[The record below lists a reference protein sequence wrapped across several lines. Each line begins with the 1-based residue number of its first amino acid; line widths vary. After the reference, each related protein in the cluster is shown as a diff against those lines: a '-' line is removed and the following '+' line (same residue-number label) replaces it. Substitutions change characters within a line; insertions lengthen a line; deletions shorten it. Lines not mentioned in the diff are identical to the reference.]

1 MAKFVYRMQNIL
13 NIKLKLETQAKMAY
27 SQANA
32 LLREEEEKLRGLF
45 ERRMFYER
53 KARELAEGRLDLME
67 IRDCR
72 QAIETMKVLIRRQM
86 MQVQL
91 AERKVEAARAQ
102 LENVM
107 KERKTQEI
115 LRDKAFEEFRQE
127 QEHEESKAVD
137 ELVSYTYG
145 RKKGQ
150 DRR

>member
-32 LLREEEEKLRGLF
+32 LLREEEEKLRQLF

-53 KARELAEGRLDLME
+53 RSQELVEGKLDLME
-67 IRDCR
+67 IKDCR
-72 QAIETMKVLIRRQM
+72 QAVETMKVLIRRQM

-115 LRDKAFEEFRQE
+115 LRDKAFEEFKQE
-127 QEHEESKAVD
+127 LEHEESKAVD

-145 RKKGQ
+145 RKEEQ

>member
-1 MAKFVYRMQNIL
+1 MQNIL

-32 LLREEEEKLRGLF
+32 LLREEEEKLRQLF

-53 KARELAEGRLDLME
+53 RSQELVEGKLDLME
-67 IRDCR
+67 IKDCR
-72 QAIETMKVLIRRQM
+72 QAVETMKVLIRRQM

-115 LRDKAFEEFRQE
+115 LRDKAFEEFKQE
-127 QEHEESKAVD
+127 LEHEESKAVD

-145 RKKGQ
+145 RKEEQ

>member
-32 LLREEEEKLRGLF
+32 LLREEEEKLRQLF

-53 KARELAEGRLDLME
+53 RSQELVEGKLDLLE
-67 IRDCR
+67 IKDCR
-72 QAIETMKVLIRRQM
+72 QAVETMKVLIRRQM

-115 LRDKAFEEFRQE
+115 LRDKAFEEFKQE
-127 QEHEESKAVD
+127 LEHEESKAVD

-145 RKKGQ
+145 RKEEQ

>member
-32 LLREEEEKLRGLF
+32 LLREEEEKLRQLF

-53 KARELAEGRLDLME
+53 RSQELMEGKLDLME
-67 IRDCR
+67 IKDCR
-72 QAIETMKVLIRRQM
+72 QAVETMKVLIRRQM

-115 LRDKAFEEFRQE
+115 LRDKAFEEFKQE
-127 QEHEESKAVD
+127 LEHEESKAVD

-145 RKKGQ
+145 RKEEQ

>member
-32 LLREEEEKLRGLF
+32 LLREEEEKLRQLF
-45 ERRMFYER
+45 ERRMSYER
-53 KARELAEGRLDLME
+53 RAQELVEGKLDLME
-67 IRDCR
+67 IKDCR
-72 QAIETMKVLIRRQM
+72 QAVETMKVLIRRQM
-86 MQVQL
+86 IQVKA

-115 LRDKAFEEFRQE
+115 LRDKAFEEFKQE
-127 QEHEESKAVD
+127 LEHEESKAVD

-145 RKKGQ
+145 RNKEQ

>member
-13 NIKLKLETQAKMAY
+13 NIKLKLETQAKLAY

-32 LLREEEEKLRGLF
+32 ALREEEEKLRTLF

-53 KARELAEGRLDLME
+53 RSQELVEGRLDLRE
-67 IRDCR
+67 IKDCR
-72 QAIETMKVLIRRQM
+72 QAVETMKVLIRRQM

-107 KERKTQEI
+107 KERKTHEI
-115 LRDKAFEEFRQE
+115 LRDKAFEEFKQE
-127 QEHEESKAVD
+127 LEHEESKAVD

-145 RKKGQ
+145 RSEEQ
-150 DRR
+150 DGR